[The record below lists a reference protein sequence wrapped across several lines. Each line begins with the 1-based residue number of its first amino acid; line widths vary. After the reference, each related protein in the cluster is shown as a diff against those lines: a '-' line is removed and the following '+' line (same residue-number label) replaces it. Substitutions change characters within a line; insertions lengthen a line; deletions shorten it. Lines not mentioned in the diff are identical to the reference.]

1 MCPGGGKAAVRRGGP
16 PGTRV
21 CAWRATAVLVRDR
34 QVGASSRHYRFSVNV
49 QVIIDAD
56 TRLVV
61 ASARPAPG
69 NKADAHVW
77 RESDL
82 PAAAAGT
89 TVIADGAYLGTGL
102 IVPHRRRAGRPLLR
116 GQEED
121 NAEHRRARAPV

>member
-1 MCPGGGKAAVRRGGP
+1 MKRPVAGVERLWIVD
-16 PGTRV
+16 GT
-21 CAWRATAVLVRDR
+21 LIPVRDR
-34 QVGASSRHYRFSVNV
+34 QVGVSSRNYRFSVNV

-89 TVIADGAYLGTGL
+89 TVIADGAYW
-102 IVPHRRRAGRPLLR
+102 
-116 GQEED
+116 
-121 NAEHRRARAPV
+121 APD